1 LAAALKKS
9 GARTVGKRTFGKWNA
24 QEVQDLGNGWGAKFT
39 TIVFR
44 APSGALPDGR
54 GLDPDVEVEG
64 DPREIARA
72 NAMKDVDKRI
82 ATDAQLRVAV
92 NLLKL
97 TR

>member
-1 LAAALKKS
+1 M
-9 GARTVGKRTFGKWNA
+9 
-24 QEVQDLGNGWGAKFT
+24 
-39 TIVFR
+39 VFR